1 MTAQILRDY
10 SDLQQGDIALI
21 GICSDHNSSF
31 MRGPAK
37 APPLIREALYCG
49 AANLS
54 SESGISI
61 RTNDRLKDLGDK
73 NIGET
78 EEDFLNITQ
87 LIRPIVQQQAKP
99 LSLGGDHAITY
110 PIFKAVAEKHGPVNI
125 LHFDA
130 HLDLYPEYDG
140 NLYSHASPFARI
152 MENGLAKRLVQV
164 GIRTLNS
171 TQQKQVEKFGVEVH
185 QMRDFRLQDFEL
197 KLDGPVYITIDIDAL
212 DPAFAPGV
220 SHFEPGGLAVRDIL
234 SILQG
239 IDVPVVGADIV
250 EYNPERDIHGMTA
263 MVAAKFLK
271 ELAGLMLK

>member
-1 MTAQILRDY
+1 MTEKAQHNYVDLRPN
-10 SDLQQGDIALI
+10 DIALI
-21 GICSDHNSSF
+21 GICSDHNSSY

-73 NIGET
+73 NIPET
-78 EEDFLNITQ
+78 EEDFLGITQ
-87 LIRPIVQQQAKP
+87 LVQPILKQDAKP
-99 LSLGGDHAITY
+99 LTLGGDHAITY
-110 PIFKAVAEKHGPVNI
+110 PLFKAIAEKHGPVNI

-130 HLDLYPEYDG
+130 HLDIYPEYDG

-152 MENGLAKRLVQV
+152 MENGLAQRLVQV

-171 TQQKQVEKFGVEVH
+171 TQQKQVEKYGVEVH
-185 QMRDFRLQDFEL
+185 EMRDFNLERF
-197 KLDGPVYITIDIDAL
+197 KLEFDGPLYITIDIDAL

-220 SHFEPGGLAVRDIL
+220 SHFEPGGLSVRDIL
-234 SILQG
+234 SVLQS
-239 IDVPVVGADIV
+239 INVPVVGADIV
-250 EYNPERDIHGMTA
+250 EYNPERDINGMTA

-271 ELAGLMLK
+271 ELVGLMLR